1 MKFQKML
8 SKSEI
13 YRVQWVILL
22 GCVERL
28 NFKSDDEN
36 PEGTEIVVAV
46 KMEGN

>member
-1 MKFQKML
+1 ML
-8 SKSEI
+8 SKNEI

-36 PEGTEIVVAV
+36 PEGTEVVGCS
-46 KMEGN
+46 EDGG